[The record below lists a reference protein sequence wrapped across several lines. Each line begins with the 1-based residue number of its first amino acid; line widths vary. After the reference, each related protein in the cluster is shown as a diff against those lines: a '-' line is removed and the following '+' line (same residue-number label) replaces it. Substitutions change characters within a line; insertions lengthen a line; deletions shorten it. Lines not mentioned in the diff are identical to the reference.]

1 MYDERNAV
9 IDFHQLAK
17 IVPLS
22 RSQIWRLEKEGR
34 FPARIKIGR
43 RKVAWRYSEI
53 IDWIE
58 RAQ

>member
-22 RSQIWRLEKEGR
+22 RSQIWRLEKDGR
-34 FPARIKIGR
+34 FPARIKIGH

-53 IDWIE
+53 IEWIE
-58 RAQ
+58 RAR